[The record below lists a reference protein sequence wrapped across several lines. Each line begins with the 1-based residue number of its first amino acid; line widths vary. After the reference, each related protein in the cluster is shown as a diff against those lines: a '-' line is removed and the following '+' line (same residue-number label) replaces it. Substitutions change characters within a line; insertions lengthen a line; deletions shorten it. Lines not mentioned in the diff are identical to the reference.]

1 VSKSAVL
8 SFRAGAGIKV
18 AVGAAT
24 VEITSLKPGRVYRFT
39 HSAGGDAATTMS
51 PGCLCRF
58 SASDAASSNGNFD
71 FAVAAGESVLV
82 RAPVGNAGTTLNV
95 IEMDATSAA
104 TAALYIQELEED
116 SKP

>member
-1 VSKSAVL
+1 MSKSSVL
-8 SFRAGAGIKV
+8 AFRAGGGIKV
-18 AVGAAT
+18 AVGATT
-24 VEITSLKPGRVYRFT
+24 VEITTLKPGQVYRFT
-39 HSAGGDAATTMS
+39 HSAGGDAATTQN

-82 RAPVGNAGTTLNV
+82 RAPGTTLNV

-104 TAALYIQELEED
+104 TAALYIQPVDED
-116 SKP
+116 TKP

>member
-1 VSKSAVL
+1 MTSQVL
-8 SFRAGAGIKV
+8 AFRAGAGIKV
-18 AVGAAT
+18 AVGATT
-24 VEITSLKPGRVYRFT
+24 VEITTLRAGRAYRFT
-39 HSAGGDAATTMS
+39 HSAGGDAATTQS

-71 FAVAAGESVLV
+71 FAVAAGESVIV
-82 RAPVGNAGTTLNV
+82 RAPPGNVGTTLNV

-104 TAALYIQELEED
+104 TAALYIQEIDED

>member
-1 VSKSAVL
+1 MTSQVL
-8 SFRAGAGIKV
+8 TFAAAGGIKV

-24 VEITSLKPGRVYRFT
+24 VEITSLKPGRTYRFT
-39 HSAGGDAATTMS
+39 HSNGGDAATTQS

-58 SASDAASSNGNFD
+58 SASDAASSNGSFD

-82 RAPVGNAGTTLNV
+82 RAPGTTLNV

-104 TAALYIQELEED
+104 TAALYIQEVDED
-116 SKP
+116 TKP